1 MRPPVLILI
10 ATVVA
15 LARGA
20 AAAEVWLSDLD
31 LTLVRQSWSTALK
44 DRSVIKNP
52 LKMAGKTYKRGVGTH
67 ANGEMHLDLQGRAQR
82 FIAAAGLDDDSR
94 DARGEHI
101 PGVRFAVI
109 GDGRVLWQSPVMI
122 VGREPRPVDLDVTG
136 IRFLSLVVVTTVDSI
151 HYAHANWA
159 DAKIVA
165 PEEARLVALRDAP
178 KENEAAV
185 RAFFAAARQGR
196 PPAPR

>member
-1 MRPPVLILI
+1 MRPPALILI
-10 ATVVA
+10 ATAIA

-31 LTLVRQSWSTALK
+31 LALVRQGWSTAMK
-44 DRSVIKNP
+44 DRSVVKNP
-52 LKMAGKTYKRGVGTH
+52 LRMSGKTYKRGVGTH
-67 ANGEMHLDLQGRAQR
+67 ANGEMHLDLQGRAAR
-82 FIAAAGLDDDSR
+82 LTAAAGLDDDSR
-94 DARGEHI
+94 DAKGEHI

-109 GDGRVLWQSPVMI
+109 GDGRLLWQSPVMI

-136 IRFLSLVVVTTVDSI
+136 VRFLSLLVVTTVGSI

-165 PEEARLVALRDAP
+165 PDGARPVALRDAP
-178 KENEAAV
+178 KENEPAV
-185 RAFFAAARQGR
+185 RAFFDAARQGR
-196 PPAPR
+196 PPAPP